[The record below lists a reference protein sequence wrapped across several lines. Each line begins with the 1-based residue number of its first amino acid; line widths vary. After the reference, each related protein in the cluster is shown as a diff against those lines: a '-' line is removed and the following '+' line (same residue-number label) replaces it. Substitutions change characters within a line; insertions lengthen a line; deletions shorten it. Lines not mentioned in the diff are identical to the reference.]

1 MVDFLKPATILFE
14 KIANALG
21 RHFDPSQT
29 IRIAIAEADAS
40 EIRAKGDAK
49 AHRALELSKAETD
62 IEVTALRQRAA
73 TRFINEEMK
82 KQVNMEDIAEN
93 AAGLLTD
100 NASPENMEDDW
111 ITNFFDKCRI
121 VSDGQMQNLWSR
133 ILAGEANNPGSFS
146 RRTVNLMAD
155 LDKQNAGLF
164 SNLCRFNWRLE
175 NQTNPLIFDTQHE
188 IYNRLLINFGSVG
201 HLETL
206 GLIQVDGLGGFNRT
220 RLQKTATF
228 HYYGRSMTLTF
239 PTETGNELDIGHVLF
254 TQAGREL
261 SRICTTAPI
270 EGFFDYV
277 CDKWSK
283 DSKVLSMSS

>member
-175 NQTNPLIFDTQHE
+175 NQTNPLIFQP
-188 IYNRLLINFGSVG
+188 IRNPGQMLVVFPLLINFGS
-201 HLETL
+201 
-206 GLIQVDGLGGFNRT
+206 
-220 RLQKTATF
+220 
-228 HYYGRSMTLTF
+228 
-239 PTETGNELDIGHVLF
+239 
-254 TQAGREL
+254 
-261 SRICTTAPI
+261 AP
-270 EGFFDYV
+270 
-277 CDKWSK
+277 ST
-283 DSKVLSMSS
+283 